1 MSNAPSDKG
10 GPGLPH
16 RAIIDAMS
24 DNDKVRL
31 LSGSGRWRTAAF
43 PAFGLAAITMTDGT
57 YGVRYSVTQIDNS
70 DGLGTGLEEFLAT
83 ADQHAS
89 AIYRQSAEIKPATCF
104 PNGSAMGNSWDVA
117 LLEELG
123 TLLGRESRAKGVNL
137 LLGPGINIRRNPLAG
152 RAYEYYSED
161 PYLTGKLAA
170 GLIRGVQSQG
180 VGSSLKHLA
189 CYNAENERMTTDSV
203 VEERALREIYLR
215 GFEIAIRESHPWT
228 VMSSYNLLNGTPT
241 AQNHWLLTDVL
252 RGEWGFDG
260 MTISDWNSVKDRPA
274 ALAAGLDLDMP
285 QSERRMEALR
295 TALVDGTVSRTRVD
309 QACSNVLQLLEKAR
323 KGAETPYAPFTA
335 EQHHARARAMAASAM
350 VLVKNDGA
358 LPIRGARRII
368 VAGQGA
374 AVPVIQGSGG
384 ATTLPTMLD
393 VPLDELRLALGE
405 DVEVIHLP
413 EVCDENLALARSADI
428 VVVFV
433 SSDGR
438 TDGEGNDRT
447 SLQLSTGHREMV
459 EHLAVAGIRMVV
471 VVASPDVVEM
481 PWIDAANAVLMTFYS
496 GQASGGAVADILSGR
511 VNPSGKLSVSVPHR
525 LEDVPGFLSYP
536 PELDRHVYAEGI
548 HVGYRGYRKRRSAP
562 LLPFGHGLSYASFAY
577 SEPKLSAAAV
587 GIRDKVTLSFTL
599 TNTGSLA
606 GSEVSQ
612 VYLQAKG
619 QQVLRSDRELKG
631 FAKTWLEP
639 GESGVVTVD
648 IEGRDLTVWH
658 SKRQQWV
665 LEGEAVQLLIGA
677 SSADIRASIGLD
689 LKPSILPWPKVERHT
704 RPAFILPNPHARAI
718 LRDDIARRVGISPE
732 DADKALMGIQNS
744 VFGIFASLERYLRIS
759 IPDSAVTDVFE
770 RINAAIDAAELTL

>member
-1 MSNAPSDKG
+1 
-10 GPGLPH
+10 
-16 RAIIDAMS
+16 
-24 DNDKVRL
+24 
-31 LSGSGRWRTAAF
+31 
-43 PAFGLAAITMTDGT
+43 
-57 YGVRYSVTQIDNS
+57 
-70 DGLGTGLEEFLAT
+70 
-83 ADQHAS
+83 
-89 AIYRQSAEIKPATCF
+89 
-104 PNGSAMGNSWDVA
+104 
-117 LLEELG
+117 
-123 TLLGRESRAKGVNL
+123 
-137 LLGPGINIRRNPLAG
+137 
-152 RAYEYYSED
+152 
-161 PYLTGKLAA
+161 
-170 GLIRGVQSQG
+170 
-180 VGSSLKHLA
+180 
-189 CYNAENERMTTDSV
+189 
-203 VEERALREIYLR
+203 
-215 GFEIAIRESHPWT
+215 
-228 VMSSYNLLNGTPT
+228 
-241 AQNHWLLTDVL
+241 
-252 RGEWGFDG
+252 
-260 MTISDWNSVKDRPA
+260 
-274 ALAAGLDLDMP
+274 
-285 QSERRMEALR
+285 MEALR